1 MATTGKDLGYPQ
13 EHPFYD
19 AEVISEYSV
28 DQAVEDGLVIRLGKS
43 GKLRCTT
50 NFAYRVARSAQP
62 RKGPITESLDEG
74 PLRSAVSSIV
84 SEYVS
89 GAYCVPTRASDYPH
103 EADAYLA
110 YYLYDVT
117 ARCLASN
124 QPINDHDEIRVW
136 AVGPGDGSL
145 TIMLPEDY

>member
-19 AEVISEYSV
+19 AEVVSEYCV
-28 DQAVEDGLVIRLGKS
+28 DQAVEDGLLIRLGSS

-50 NFAYRVARSAQP
+50 NFAYRVASTDP
-62 RKGPITESLDEG
+62 SKGPTTESLDEG
-74 PLRSAVSSIV
+74 QLRSAVSSIV

-89 GAYCVPTRASDYPH
+89 GAYCVPKRASDYSN

-110 YYLYDVT
+110 CYLYDLT
-117 ARCLASN
+117 ARCLASD
-124 QPINDHDEIRVW
+124 QPIDGHDEVRVW

>member
-1 MATTGKDLGYPQ
+1 MATTGKDLRYPQ
-13 EHPFYD
+13 DHPFYD

-28 DQAVEDGLVIRLGKS
+28 DQAVEDGLIIRLGAS
-43 GKLRCTT
+43 GKLHCTT
-50 NFAYRVARSAQP
+50 NFAFRVARATQP
-62 RKGPITESLDEG
+62 RKGPITESLDESL
-74 PLRSAVSSIV
+74 LRSAVSSIV

-89 GAYCVPTRASDYPH
+89 GAYCVPTRASDYPQ

-110 YYLYDVT
+110 YYLYDLT
-117 ARCLASN
+117 ARGIAPKE
-124 QPINDHDEIRVW
+124 PIDGHEEIRVW

>member
-1 MATTGKDLGYPQ
+1 MATTGKNLGFPK

-28 DQAVEDGLVIRLGKS
+28 DQAVEDGLVVRLGTS

-50 NFAYRVARSAQP
+50 NFAFRVARAAQP
-62 RKGPITESLDEG
+62 KKGPIAESLDEG
-74 PLRSAVSSIV
+74 LLRSAVSSIV

-103 EADAYLA
+103 EADAHLA
-110 YYLYDVT
+110 CYLYDRT
-117 ARCLASN
+117 ARCIAPKE
-124 QPINDHDEIRVW
+124 PIDSHDEVRAW